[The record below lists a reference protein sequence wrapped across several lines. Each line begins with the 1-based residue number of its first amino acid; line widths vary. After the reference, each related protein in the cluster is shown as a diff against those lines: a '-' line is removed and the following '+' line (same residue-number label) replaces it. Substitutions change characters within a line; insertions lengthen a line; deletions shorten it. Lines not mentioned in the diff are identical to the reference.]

1 MDRFFR
7 SKWKLALVSLLL
19 LLFILSFFFKNDTIF
34 HLYEQYCFFPYQRL
48 RSLILNLIPFSV
60 GDILYSL
67 LFVVLISSIVRLISY
82 LIRWRRKK
90 TEFRKLV
97 LRSIASL
104 SVIYLLYFYSWGANY
119 ARDKIWRPKTDT
131 VWSLE
136 QLSALNDTL
145 ISSLNLLPDYDHTLD
160 LNETNVLVKKVYE
173 GYWGKKN
180 VPELQVKP
188 SLFGSAMYYIGIQ
201 GYYNPL
207 TGEAQFAQSLP
218 LFMWGFVLAHEMAH
232 QTGVAAEG
240 EANFM
245 AYVMCVKSQNESLK
259 YSAYFN
265 LLLYA
270 NRELSGKDSVLAE
283 QKLHA
288 LKPEVLRD
296 IEELKTMRSKYKSVF
311 RGTALAIYNWMLQSQ
326 GQKKGLK
333 SYSDISRLVYLW
345 EKAREPEIKLYH

>member
-1 MDRFFR
+1 MNSFFR
-7 SKWKLALVSLLL
+7 SKWKQVLILLLL

-34 HLYEQYCFFPYQRL
+34 SLYERYCFLPYQQL
-48 RSLILNLIPFSV
+48 RSWILNRVPFSV

-67 LFVVLISSIVRLISY
+67 LFVVLIISIVRLISY
-82 LIRWRRKK
+82 LTRWRRKK
-90 TEFRKLV
+90 VELRKLA
-97 LRSIASL
+97 LRSIVSL

-119 ARDKIWRPKTDT
+119 SRDKIWQPTTDT
-131 VWSLE
+131 AWSLE

-145 ISSLNLLPDYDHTLD
+145 ISSLNLLPGYDHTLS
-160 LNETNVLVKKVYE
+160 LMETNGLVKKVYE
-173 GYWGKKN
+173 GYWGKN
-180 VPELQVKP
+180 VPDLQVKP
-188 SLFGSAMYYIGIQ
+188 SLFGSSMYYIGIQ

-207 TGEAQFAQSLP
+207 TGEAQFAKSLP
-218 LFMWGFVLAHEMAH
+218 VFMWGFVLAHEMAH

-245 AYVMCVKSQNESLK
+245 AYVMCIKSQNESLK

-283 QKLHA
+283 QKLNL
-288 LKPEVLRD
+288 LKPEVLHD
-296 IEELKTMRSKYKSVF
+296 MEELKEMRSKYKSIF

-345 EKAREPEIKLYH
+345 EHAQEPEIKLYH